1 MRSNDE
7 ASKRRN
13 DSIHLAR
20 RRKRISGIDTR
31 SISSF
36 FRVPVLFYIC
46 RSFFEPKKKRVKLKN
61 VRKDIRQHGGT
72 RAPPCIFVHFR
83 LHICVSHNF
92 SKGFEQYEQNK
103 KRNNS
108 NALRHF
114 KTQRESL

>member
-1 MRSNDE
+1 MRSNAE

-36 FRVPVLFYIC
+36 FNVPVLFYIC
-46 RSFFEPKKKRVKLKN
+46 RSFFEPKKKTCETQKCAKRYTP
-61 VRKDIRQHGGT
+61 T
-72 RAPPCIFVHFR
+72 RGDARPPCIFVHFR